1 MRVFLFSQHLKHL
14 EMISNDI
21 YTKAVQDVLEF
32 IDTVEDG
39 DLDFIIWKLRKF
51 VEYGEDFNTKDD
63 IE

>member
-1 MRVFLFSQHLKHL
+1 MMEFLFNLRLKHL

-32 IDTVEDG
+32 IDRVEDG
-39 DLDFIIWKLRKF
+39 DLDYIIWKLRNF

>member
-1 MRVFLFSQHLKHL
+1 MMVFLFNQHLKHL

-39 DLDFIIWKLRKF
+39 PFTPDKDLYECICKTNYIGFKYDW
-51 VEYGEDFNTKDD
+51 
-63 IE
+63 

>member
-1 MRVFLFSQHLKHL
+1 MMVFLFNQHLKHL

-21 YTKAVQDVLEF
+21 YTKAIQDVLEF
-32 IDTVEDG
+32 IDKVEDG
-39 DLDFIIWKLRKF
+39 DLDFIIWKLKNF